1 MGAVKGTDEMNRQ
14 ELTELLAQP
23 EGERL
28 ERTRAFERADKIGQA
43 VCAFANDLSGT
54 GEPGYLLMG
63 VENDGRVSGKRVD
76 DRAMASLGGLKTDG
90 NLLPPP
96 SMAIDKVSLPEG
108 DVVVVTVWPSR
119 YPPIRYAGQVW
130 VRIGPRKAIATEADI
145 HLLRERRAR
154 YGTRDEELPCETAK
168 LKDLD
173 TELFR
178 LDYLPKAVDARIA
191 EEDNRPVAEQMA
203 ALKFYNEERNCPTN
217 LGVLLFAK
225 HPERFIPSA
234 YVQYVRFKGDGVA
247 GDILQETAFRGP
259 LVRAVRELDVF
270 VKTGPGA
277 TRPVPVSAMREE
289 QRARYPAWALRELL
303 LNAII
308 HRDYFLGNAPT
319 KFYEYTSGRIEV
331 VNPGGLFGRAR
342 PDNFPRVNDYR
353 NPLLAEAMKVLG
365 FVNKFSRGV
374 NKVQEELVSNGNPK
388 AVFDLNHQTEFRAT
402 VVEAVT
408 ESGEGRRGRRD
419 TSEDRERLIEYIGKH
434 PGAKRDE
441 MSLELKIPLRTLARE
456 LKELGGN
463 GGPVEYRGSNRSG
476 GWYVRT

>member
-1 MGAVKGTDEMNRQ
+1 
-14 ELTELLAQP
+14 
-23 EGERL
+23 
-28 ERTRAFERADKIGQA
+28 
-43 VCAFANDLSGT
+43 
-54 GEPGYLLMG
+54 MG

-130 VRIGPRKAIATEADI
+130 VRVGPRKAVATEEDI

-154 YGTRDEELPCETAK
+154 YGIRDEELPCETAK

-173 TELFR
+173 TDLFR

-191 EEDNRPVAEQMA
+191 EQDDRPIAEQMA
-203 ALKFYNEERNCPTN
+203 ALKFYNEERACPTN
-217 LGVLLFAK
+217 LGVLLFAQ

-234 YVQYVRFKGDGVA
+234 YVQYVKFEGDGVA

-259 LVRAVRELDVF
+259 LVRTVRELDVF

-289 QRARYPAWALRELL
+289 QQARYPAWALRELL

-374 NKVQEELVSNGNPK
+374 NKVQEELVTNGNPK

-402 VVEAVT
+402 VVGAAA
-408 ESGEGRRGRRD
+408 GEGAGKGGRRD
-419 TSEDRERLIEYIGKH
+419 TSEDRARLIEYIGRH

-441 MSLELKIPLRTLARE
+441 LSLELKIPLRTLARE
-456 LKELGGN
+456 LKELSAD
-463 GGPVEYRGSNRSG
+463 GGPIEYRGSNRFG
-476 GWYVRT
+476 GWYART

>member
-1 MGAVKGTDEMNRQ
+1 MNRE
-14 ELTELLAQP
+14 ELLELLAQP
-23 EGERL
+23 EGERV

-63 VENDGRVSGKRVD
+63 VENDGRISGKRVE

-96 SMAIDKVSLPEG
+96 SMAIDKVELPEG

-130 VRIGPRKAIATEADI
+130 VRVGPRKAVATEEDVRI
-145 HLLRERRAR
+145 LLERRAR
-154 YGTRDEELPCETAK
+154 YGIRDEELPCETAK

-173 TELFR
+173 TDLFR
-178 LDYLPKAVDARIA
+178 LGYLPKAVDARIA
-191 EEDNRPVAEQMA
+191 EEDDRPVQEQMA
-203 ALKFYNEERNCPTN
+203 ALKFYSEERGCPTN
-217 LGVLLFAK
+217 LGVLLFAR

-234 YVQYVRFKGDGVA
+234 YVQYARFEGDDVA
-247 GDILQETAFRGP
+247 GDVLQETAFRGP
-259 LVRAVRELDVF
+259 LVRVVQELDVF

-277 TRPVPVSAMREE
+277 SRPVPVSAMREE
-289 QRARYPAWALRELL
+289 QRSRYPAWALRELL
-303 LNAII
+303 LNAIV
-308 HRDYFLGNAPT
+308 HRDYFLGTPPT
-319 KFYEYTSGRIEV
+319 KFYENSSGRIEI

-353 NPLLAEAMKVLG
+353 NPMLAEAMKVLG

-374 NKVQEELVSNGNPK
+374 TKVQEELAANGNPK
-388 AVFDLNHQTEFRAT
+388 ATFDLNHRTEFRAT
-402 VVEAVT
+402 VLASFSGT
-408 ESGEGRRGRRD
+408 EKAHPSRRD
-419 TSEDRERLIEYIGKH
+419 TSGDRTRLVEYIGRH
-434 PGAKRDE
+434 PGVKRDE
-441 MSLELKIPLRTLARE
+441 LSMELKIPLRTLARV
-456 LKELGGN
+456 LKELGASD
-463 GGPVEYRGSNRSG
+463 GPVEYRGTNRSG